1 MKQWGL
7 FSICLLLGSFNAVQ
21 GQQALGD
28 RVADLEK
35 KLLESQKN
43 TRELAEQ
50 LNALK
55 VQADQGF
62 VPSLKLNGYL
72 SSSFRYTPTS
82 FAGNDLYSLSG
93 GSNRRDRFAL
103 DVVSLSLSSQKQ
115 KEEWAAGFHI
125 QTWIGPDADLLN
137 TADSTDTEIAIKE
150 AYIHLTLPVGSGL
163 GMKVG
168 VFDTPIGYES
178 TDRNENAF
186 YSHSWGYTVE
196 PTQHTGFI
204 FDYGITDELK
214 IQFGVA
220 NTTSPKINGLSD
232 NDNHFTLIGALDYS
246 VPEGMWGI
254 GGADLTAGTVRG
266 RPWDGGVGGGS
277 VVREEYYYLGL
288 KNIQTPIDG
297 LMAGIAWDVRDN
309 QGTGKNGDQVWG
321 AYLNYEATDLLEFN
335 FRGEKFQAGSGLGS
349 SMSDGWGITT
359 GANYKLWDNTKAR
372 FEYRYDQTD
381 TAVNGKTGNK
391 SLIWNL
397 IYSF

>member
-1 MKQWGL
+1 MNKVDFRAKKCFAAILMKQWGL
-7 FSICLLLGSFNAVQ
+7 LFICIILGALNTAQ

-82 FAGNDLYSLSG
+82 FSGNDLYSLSG
-93 GSNRRDRFAL
+93 GENRRDRFAL
-103 DVVSLSLSSQKQ
+103 DVVSLSLSSQEHKD
-115 KEEWAAGFHI
+115 EWAAGFHI

-150 AYIHLTLPVGSGL
+150 AYIHLHLPVGSGL

-168 VFDTPIGYES
+168 VFDTPIGFES

-204 FDYGITDELK
+204 FDYDITDELK
-214 IQFGVA
+214 LHFGVA
-220 NTTSPKINGLSD
+220 NTTSPVINGLSD
-232 NDNHFTLIGALDYS
+232 NDNHFTLIGAMDYS
-246 VPEGMWGI
+246 VPAGMWGI
-254 GGADLTAGTVRG
+254 GGADVTV
-266 RPWDGGVGGGS
+266 
-277 VVREEYYYLGL
+277 
-288 KNIQTPIDG
+288 
-297 LMAGIAWDVRDN
+297 
-309 QGTGKNGDQVWG
+309 
-321 AYLNYEATDLLEFN
+321 
-335 FRGEKFQAGSGLGS
+335 
-349 SMSDGWGITT
+349 
-359 GANYKLWDNTKAR
+359 
-372 FEYRYDQTD
+372 
-381 TAVNGKTGNK
+381 
-391 SLIWNL
+391 
-397 IYSF
+397 